1 MKPVVLE
8 PLWHEDKLNIAIRG
22 WLEKDAFRALN
33 NFPNRKYSSTHK
45 CYYIPYR
52 PDAIDALKKI
62 RSPYIAI
69 EEAGW
74 ERTSKDVP
82 DPLMNV
88 LSIPKEFAETLDRMR
103 YSRATKENYLS
114 QFKIFLS
121 FIYPKTAEE
130 IDQSII
136 HRYMLYLVNDRKA
149 SLSSQNQAINAI
161 KFYLEKVMR
170 QPRTCYYIDRP
181 REEDKLPVVMSEQ
194 EIRLLFH
201 HTINLKHK
209 CLLYIL
215 YSAGLRISE
224 VLHLKPTDID
234 ADRSLIYIRG
244 AKHNKDR
251 ITLLSKVAYQVTR
264 QYLDVYKPQMWL
276 FEGTGNRP
284 YSQRSVNAII
294 KRNAAKAGITKNVS
308 AHTLRHSFATHL
320 LEQGTDLRYI
330 QNLLGHE
337 SSRTTERYTHITN
350 KGLNRIT
357 SPLDRLWNEKINED
371 DRKI

>member
-1 MKPVVLE
+1 
-8 PLWHEDKLNIAIRG
+8 
-22 WLEKDAFRALN
+22 
-33 NFPNRKYSSTHK
+33 
-45 CYYIPYR
+45 
-52 PDAIDALKKI
+52 
-62 RSPYIAI
+62 
-69 EEAGW
+69 
-74 ERTSKDVP
+74 
-82 DPLMNV
+82 
-88 LSIPKEFAETLDRMR
+88 
-103 YSRATKENYLS
+103 
-114 QFKIFLS
+114 
-121 FIYPKTAEE
+121 
-130 IDQSII
+130 
-136 HRYMLYLVNDRKA
+136 MLYLVNDRKA